1 MQTLVSD
8 DGRQEGKEVMMIM
21 MDKNMMILT
30 MMTTTMTMMTTTM
43 KMILTVKMTRT
54 NDAAGGPPDIAG
66 AQAADRL
73 DRHLQAQII
82 VRIMVV
88 IVFIV
93 RILVMVVI
101 NVLICLQSW

>member
-1 MQTLVSD
+1 MSGHCWAEVQTLVSD

-30 MMTTTMTMMTTTM
+30 MMTT
-43 KMILTVKMTRT
+43 MILTTMKMTRT

-73 DRHLQAQII
+73 DRHLQAQIN
-82 VRIMVV
+82 VRIV
-88 IVFIV
+88 
-93 RILVMVVI
+93 VMVVI
-101 NVLICLQSW
+101 KDHGSCDQ

>member
-1 MQTLVSD
+1 
-8 DGRQEGKEVMMIM
+8 MMIM

-30 MMTTTMTMMTTTM
+30 M
-43 KMILTVKMTRT
+43 KMTST

-88 IVFIV
+88 IVIIV

-101 NVLICLQSW
+101 NVLICLQS